1 MHTNTPK
8 SEVYNMDCLEAMREM
23 PDNAFD
29 LAIVDPPYGIG
40 ASSMNMGIGKSKK
53 ASKIKNRKWSKRRWD
68 DKRPTNEYFEQLFR
82 VSKNQMIWGGNYF
95 DIPACKFYI
104 IWDKQVPD
112 GLTFA
117 DCEMCWTSFDF
128 APRIFR
134 YSAYIDKQT
143 KFHPTQKPIDLYKWL
158 LSNYAKHGDLI
169 LDTHLGSGSSRIA
182 AYDMGFDFVGY
193 ELDTEYFDAMN
204 KRFAAHISRPAMF
217 APDEMYQIEQKK
229 LFET

>member
-1 MHTNTPK
+1 MHMNTPK
-8 SEVYNMDCLEAMREM
+8 SEVYNMDCLAAMREM

-29 LAIVDPPYGIG
+29 LAIVDPPYGLG
-40 ASSMNMGIGKSKK
+40 SAVVNSGGRFKRYENKNGNWDNYTPSKYYF
-53 ASKIKNRKWSKRRWD
+53 
-68 DKRPTNEYFEQLFR
+68 NELFR
-82 VSKNQMIWGGNYF
+82 ISKNQIIWGGNYF
-95 DIPACKFYI
+95 ALPANKCFI
-104 IWDKQVPD
+104 IWDKEQPTGVS
-112 GLTFA
+112 FA
-117 DCEMCWTSFDF
+117 MAEYAWASFNEVSK
-128 APRIFR
+128 IFR
-134 YSAYIDKQT
+134 HRPQGQDQR
-143 KFHPTQKPIDLYKWL
+143 FHPTQKPIALYKWL
-158 LSNYAKHGDLI
+158 LSNYAKQGDRI

>member
-1 MHTNTPK
+1 
-8 SEVYNMDCLEAMREM
+8 
-23 PDNAFD
+23 
-29 LAIVDPPYGIG
+29 
-40 ASSMNMGIGKSKK
+40 
-53 ASKIKNRKWSKRRWD
+53 
-68 DKRPTNEYFEQLFR
+68 

-95 DIPACKFYI
+95 DIPSCKFYV
-104 IWDKQVPD
+104 IWDKQVPE

-134 YSAYIDKQT
+134 YSAYLDKQN
-143 KFHPTQKPIDLYKWL
+143 KFHPTQKPIALYKWL
-158 LSNYAKHGDLI
+158 LQNYAKQGDRI

-193 ELDTEYFDAMN
+193 ELDAEYFDAMN

-217 APDEMYQIEQKK
+217 APEQMYQPKQSSM
-229 LFET
+229 F

>member
-1 MHTNTPK
+1 
-8 SEVYNMDCLEAMREM
+8 M
-23 PDNAFD
+23 PTD
-29 LAIVDPPYGIG
+29 
-40 ASSMNMGIGKSKK
+40 
-53 ASKIKNRKWSKRRWD
+53 
-68 DKRPTNEYFEQLFR
+68 EYFEQLFR

-95 DIPACKFYI
+95 GIPACKFYI
-104 IWDKQVPD
+104 IWDKQMPD

-134 YSAYIDKQT
+134 YSTYLDKQI
-143 KFHPTQKPIDLYKWL
+143 KFHPTQKPIALYKWL
-158 LSNYAKHGDLI
+158 LSNYAKKGDRI

-193 ELDTEYFDAMN
+193 ELDAEYFDAMN

-217 APDEMYQIEQKK
+217 APDEMYRIEQKK